1 MISQITGR
9 VVAREIDRVEVLTA
23 AGVAYEVAIPLPTFE
38 ALPAVGRDVT
48 LHTHLVVREDS
59 WQLIGFSTPYERQVF
74 RALLTA
80 KGVGPALALG
90 LLSALSADNLV
101 RAIRDRDLVTL
112 QAVPR
117 VGRKKAEQLVLDLAD
132 KLDGL
137 FDPDRSAGPPAAPT
151 RRAPKTRY
159 SAWCAWATCAAKQ
172 SAPCVEFSTAAPPL
186 EPSPTSSA
194 PPSRDSPSASPQLF

>member
-1 MISQITGR
+1 VISQITGR

-23 AGVAYEVAIPLPTFE
+23 AGVAYELAIPLPTFE
-38 ALPAVGRDVT
+38 TLPSVGREVT
-48 LHTHLVVREDS
+48 LHTHLVVREDN
-59 WQLIGFSTPYERQVF
+59 WLLIGFSTPYERQVF

-90 LLSALSADNLV
+90 LLSALSAEHLV

-132 KLDGL
+132 KLDAL
-137 FDPDRSAGPPAAPT
+137 FGPDSDAP
-151 RRAPKTRY
+151 
-159 SAWCAWATCAAKQ
+159 
-172 SAPCVEFSTAAPPL
+172 
-186 EPSPTSSA
+186 
-194 PPSRDSPSASPQLF
+194 PPSRVDAPGVDDAILGLVRLGYMRGEAERALRGVLDGSAAPRSVPDLIRAALPRLSER

>member
-132 KLDGL
+132 KLDAL
-137 FDPDRSAGPPAAPT
+137 FDPEAPAGPPGRADAPGTEDAILGLVRLGYMRGEAERALRAVLDGSSTTRSVPDLIRAALP
-151 RRAPKTRY
+151 RLAER
-159 SAWCAWATCAAKQ
+159 
-172 SAPCVEFSTAAPPL
+172 
-186 EPSPTSSA
+186 
-194 PPSRDSPSASPQLF
+194 

>member
-1 MISQITGR
+1 VIRQITGR

-48 LHTHLVVREDS
+48 LHTHLVVRDDS

-132 KLDGL
+132 KLDAL
-137 FDPDRSAGPPAAPT
+137 FEPGGSAGPPGRADAPGTEDAILGLVRLGYMRGEAERALRGVLDGSSGPRSVPDLIRAALP
-151 RRAPKTRY
+151 RLSER
-159 SAWCAWATCAAKQ
+159 
-172 SAPCVEFSTAAPPL
+172 
-186 EPSPTSSA
+186 
-194 PPSRDSPSASPQLF
+194 

>member
-1 MISQITGR
+1 VISQVTGR

-38 ALPAVGRDVT
+38 ALPAIGREVT

-74 RALLTA
+74 RAVLTA

-90 LLSALSADNLV
+90 LLSALSAEHLV

-132 KLDGL
+132 KLDAL
-137 FDPDRSAGPPAAPT
+137 FD
-151 RRAPKTRY
+151 
-159 SAWCAWATCAAKQ
+159 ATG
-172 SAPCVEFSTAAPPL
+172 
-186 EPSPTSSA
+186 SA
-194 PPSRDSPSASPQLF
+194 PPPARAEAPGAEEAILGLMRLGYVRGEAERALRTVIDGSPGPRTVPDLIRAALPRLTER

>member
-1 MISQITGR
+1 VISQITGR
-9 VVAREIDRVEVLTA
+9 VVARDIDRVEVLTA

-38 ALPAVGRDVT
+38 ALSAVGRDVT

-132 KLDGL
+132 KLDAL
-137 FDPDRSAGPPAAPT
+137 FDPDH
-151 RRAPKTRY
+151 
-159 SAWCAWATCAAKQ
+159 AT
-172 SAPCVEFSTAAPPL
+172 
-186 EPSPTSSA
+186 
-194 PPSRDSPSASPQLF
+194 PPSRADAPGAEDAILGLVRLGYMRGEAERALRGVLDGSTGPRSVPDLIRAALPRLTER

>member
-1 MISQITGR
+1 VISQLAGR

-38 ALPAVGRDVT
+38 SLPAVGGDVT
-48 LHTHLVVREDS
+48 LHTHLVVREDA

-80 KGVGPALALG
+80 KGVGPALALS
-90 LLSALSADNLV
+90 LLSTLSADHLV

-132 KLDGL
+132 KLDAL
-137 FDPDRSAGPPAAPT
+137 IDPDHAQPAAGRQDSPGAEEAILGLVRLGYARGDAERAVRGVLDGSRGSRSAPDVIRAALP
-151 RRAPKTRY
+151 R
-159 SAWCAWATCAAKQ
+159 
-172 SAPCVEFSTAAPPL
+172 L
-186 EPSPTSSA
+186 SS
-194 PPSRDSPSASPQLF
+194 R